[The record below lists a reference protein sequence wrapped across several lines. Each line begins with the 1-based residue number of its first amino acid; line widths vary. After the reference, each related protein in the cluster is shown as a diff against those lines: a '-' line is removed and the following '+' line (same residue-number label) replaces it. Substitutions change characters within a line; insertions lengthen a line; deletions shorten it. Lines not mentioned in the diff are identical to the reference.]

1 MPIIQIHLLKG
12 RDQEKK
18 RKLIAAVTDA
28 VCFALDLP
36 PKAVQIILL
45 EMDPSDYA
53 IAGKLISD
61 QDESLSEKKK

>member
-1 MPIIQIHLLKG
+1 MTP
-12 RDQEKK
+12 
-18 RKLIAAVTDA
+18 RKLSIYWGAYCALFT
-28 VCFALDLP
+28 ALDLP